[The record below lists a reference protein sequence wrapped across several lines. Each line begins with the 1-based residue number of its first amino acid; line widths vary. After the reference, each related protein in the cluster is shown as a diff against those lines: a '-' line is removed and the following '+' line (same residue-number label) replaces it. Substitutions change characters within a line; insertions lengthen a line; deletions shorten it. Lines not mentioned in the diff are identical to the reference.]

1 MKKISSNKFGK
12 LKNKLDYKNY
22 HLTETLEMQDKKL
35 VVKEWKL
42 FRRFNDEPEIYMSK
56 YNKALL
62 TSEKNTYREL
72 KKFVNKHRRTDL
84 SFVSCEASII
94 YVIVIWILCFINFFI
109 LKDSETR
116 LYINFMIMGIIIGE
130 LIEFAV
136 SMIATERDWKETQ
149 EKLGHK
155 IKIHSLIID
164 DMLEKKK
171 KNKD

>member
-1 MKKISSNKFGK
+1 MKKINSNKFDALRRK
-12 LKNKLDYKNY
+12 LNYKEY
-22 HLTETLEMQDKKL
+22 HLNQTIEMKGKKL
-35 VVKEWKL
+35 VVTEWSL
-42 FRRFNDEPEIYMSK
+42 FRKFDESEMYLSK
-56 YNKALL
+56 HNKALL
-62 TSEKNTYREL
+62 TSKKNSYKEL
-72 KKFVNKHRRTDL
+72 EKFVNKHRRTDL